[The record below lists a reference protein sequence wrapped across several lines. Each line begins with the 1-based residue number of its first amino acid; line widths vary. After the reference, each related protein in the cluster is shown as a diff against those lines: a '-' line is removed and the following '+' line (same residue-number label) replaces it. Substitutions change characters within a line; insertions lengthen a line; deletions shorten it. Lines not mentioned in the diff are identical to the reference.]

1 MKTEQI
7 DNLDMFKQLA
17 DVWSRSKVKQCDIL
31 NIKHVELS
39 LQYHPK

>member
-17 DVWSRSKVKQCDIL
+17 DVWSRSKQCDIL
-31 NIKHVELS
+31 NKKHVELS